1 MITKNRENEPYL
13 KRKMRDEELEEMG
26 ELFADIGLWRMCIG
40 VGVDIAASDQLHFIP
55 CAFPFH
61 VPHLDAR
68 RLHSGEQV
76 GDGSQSLRHLEGSGG
91 QRREDTPVAG
101 LAESEAGRC
110 AGVPL
115 SLSALHRQHLDGH
128 AAVLCEAL
136 HRPSGRHGGDTERM
150 LLDKR
155 NEKGQTVGTDGH
167 RRRILGRRAAMEC
180 GIGVDGAGVGSSA
193 CACPWS
199 GGDDGHA
206 DGQDVRQADSVGAE
220 TAFDGSES

>member
-1 MITKNRENEPYL
+1 MYDGK
-13 KRKMRDEELEEMG
+13 LEEMG
-26 ELFADIGLWRMCIG
+26 GQDADTGLWHKCVG
-40 VGVDIAASDQLHFIP
+40 SGVDIGASDKLHFVP

-61 VPHLDAR
+61 VPYIDAG

-76 GDGSQSLRHLEGSGG
+76 GDGSQNIRHLGGGGG
-91 QRREDTPVAG
+91 QGGADTSVAG
-101 LAESEAGRC
+101 SAESETGRC
-110 AGVPL
+110 AGVSL
-115 SLSALHRQHLDGH
+115 SLSASQRQHFDGH

-136 HRPSGRHGGDTERM
+136 HRPSGRHGGDKERM

-167 RRRILGRRAAMEC
+167 RTRILERRAAMEC
-180 GIGVDGAGVGSSA
+180 GIGVDGAAVGSSA

-206 DGQDVRQADSVGAE
+206 DGPDVRQADSLGAE